1 MRITPLPFLI
11 ILGSISASLAQP
23 ESPATSGPAVPSRDE
38 LRDQQL
44 DATLEARDIERIL
57 TRLKRASDLS
67 KERIAEAA
75 KVAESASAAIE
86 RGDSKSAEDEARQAA
101 EMFREIARQLEA
113 LLQEETPPKVA
124 AARNLA
130 EQLSALERQFAKE
143 FPGALNSE
151 SSGGQGKV
159 DPKSV
164 KQTRGQGEGA
174 PPKAGEKKPEE
185 TETGSRGE
193 KPEEPAAKDNQGEGE
208 SGAHERAD
216 RERKE
221 GAGGTK
227 EREKSEDGDK
237 RKEPSGG
244 GMTEDEQRQALAAK
258 AAKLAET
265 ARTLQ
270 DVLRSIAEST
280 EPGDQEIARKVAEII
295 KETQLDQT
303 IAGLKQAET
312 RIRGGAL
319 EEVRLAALDAADR
332 LEIAGQRLDAAY
344 QAIVAPQAET
354 LMQIERQLA
363 ELRDRQQE
371 LKTPA
376 QVAAWHRDVSQLLQ
390 QLEELHPD
398 SEKRELLLEAFQKAG
413 WGTPAFQ
420 QEVRKW
426 NLDGGHFVL
435 PQNYDRLLA
444 QVQDELQ
451 ARIQSLVLSD
461 LTSIADEATP
471 PMYQDLVARYLK
483 VLSQERGGPKS
494 GR

>member
-11 ILGSISASLAQP
+11 VLGSISASLAQP
-23 ESPATSGPAVPSRDE
+23 ESPATNGPAVPSRDE

-86 RGDSKSAEDEARQAA
+86 RGDSKSAEVEARQAA
-101 EMFREIARQLEA
+101 EIFREIARQLEA
-113 LLQEETPPKVA
+113 LLQEETPPRVA

-151 SSGGQGKV
+151 SSSGKGKV

-164 KQTRGQGEGA
+164 KRTRGQGEES
-174 PPKAGEKKPEE
+174 PPKAGERMTEKTE
-185 TETGSRGE
+185 TEAGKSAEKDDRGE
-193 KPEEPAAKDNQGEGE
+193 GQPGAGGSGDKERKDGAGGEGE
-208 SGAHERAD
+208 N
-216 RERKE
+216 KE
-221 GAGGTK
+221 
-227 EREKSEDGDK
+227 K
-237 RKEPSGG
+237 RKESSGG
-244 GMTEDEQRQALAAK
+244 GTADVGMTEDELRLALAAK

-303 IAGLKQAET
+303 FAGLKQAET

-319 EEVRLAALDAADR
+319 QEVRLAALDAADR

-371 LKTPA
+371 LKTSA

-413 WGTPAFQ
+413 WGTPTFQ
-420 QEVRKW
+420 QEVRRW

-471 PMYQDLVARYLK
+471 PMYQDLVERYLK
-483 VLSQERGGPKS
+483 VLSQERGGPTS
-494 GR
+494 AR

>member
-11 ILGSISASLAQP
+11 VLGSISASLAQP
-23 ESPATSGPAVPSRDE
+23 ESPASNGPAVPSRDE

-151 SSGGQGKV
+151 SSGGKGKV

-164 KQTRGQGEGA
+164 NQTRGQGDGA
-174 PPKAGEKKPEE
+174 PPKAGEKL
-185 TETGSRGE
+185 TEKTEAGGEKSAEKGDRGE
-193 KPEEPAAKDNQGEGE
+193 GQPAAGD
-208 SGAHERAD
+208 SGD
-216 RERKE
+216 KERKD
-221 GAGGTK
+221 GAGGGGENK
-227 EREKSEDGDK
+227 EQ

-244 GMTEDEQRQALAAK
+244 GTADVGMTEDEQRQALAAK

-420 QEVRKW
+420 QEVRRW

-471 PMYQDLVARYLK
+471 PMYQDLVERYLK

>member
-11 ILGSISASLAQP
+11 VLGSISASLAQP
-23 ESPATSGPAVPSRDE
+23 ESPASNGPAVPSRDE

-174 PPKAGEKKPEE
+174 PPKAGEKM
-185 TETGSRGE
+185 TEKTEAGAGKSAEKDDRGE
-193 KPEEPAAKDNQGEGE
+193 GQPGAGDSGDKERKDGAGGEGE
-208 SGAHERAD
+208 N
-216 RERKE
+216 KE
-221 GAGGTK
+221 
-227 EREKSEDGDK
+227 K
-237 RKEPSGG
+237 RKETSGDG
-244 GMTEDEQRQALAAK
+244 TADVGMTEDEQRQALAAK

-295 KETQLDQT
+295 KETQLDPT
-303 IAGLKQAET
+303 IAGLKQAES

-376 QVAAWHRDVSQLLQ
+376 QVATWHRDVSQLLQ

-420 QEVRKW
+420 QEVRRW
-426 NLDGGHFVL
+426 NQDGGHFVL

-471 PMYQDLVARYLK
+471 PMYQDLVERYLK

-494 GR
+494 DR

>member
-11 ILGSISASLAQP
+11 VLGSISASLAQP
-23 ESPATSGPAVPSRDE
+23 ESPATDGPAVPSRDE

-113 LLQEETPPKVA
+113 LLQEETPPRVA
-124 AARNLA
+124 AARSLA
-130 EQLSALERQFAKE
+130 ERLSALEREFAKD

-151 SSGGQGKV
+151 SGGGKGKV

-164 KQTRGQGEGA
+164 NPTRGQGAGP
-174 PPKAGEKKPEE
+174 PPKTGEKKREE
-185 TETGSRGE
+185 TKTGGGGE
-193 KPEEPAAKDNQGEGE
+193 RPENPAAEDDQGEGK
-208 SGAHERAD
+208 SGADENAD
-216 RERKE
+216 KERKE
-221 GAGGTK
+221 GAGGK
-227 EREKSEDGDK
+227 QEREKGEEGDK
-237 RKEPSGG
+237 QKDPSGS
-244 GMTEDEQRQALAAK
+244 GMTEEEQRQALAAK
-258 AAKLAET
+258 AAQLAES

-303 IAGLKQAET
+303 IATLEQAES
-312 RIRGGAL
+312 RIRGGAM

-344 QAIVAPQAET
+344 QAIVAPQAES
-354 LMQIERQLA
+354 LMKLERQLA
-363 ELRDRQQE
+363 DLRDDQKE
-371 LKTPA
+371 LTTPA
-376 QVAAWHRDVSQLLQ
+376 QVAAWHRDVSQLLE
-390 QLEELHPD
+390 QLEALNPD
-398 SEKRELLLEAFQKAG
+398 SEKRELLLKEFQQAG
-413 WGTPAFQ
+413 WGTAVFQ
-420 QEVRKW
+420 RTIRGWAVE
-426 NLDGGHFVL
+426 DGHYIL
-435 PQNYDRLLA
+435 PQNYDRLLV

-471 PMYQDLVARYLK
+471 PMYQELVDRYLK
-483 VLSQERGGPKS
+483 VLSQERGGPTS
-494 GR
+494 AR